1 MDAGTASTRARLPRP
16 PLPAAGS
23 PGARCQAGC
32 RPGPRSSVTPAGPRG
47 RGRGGGP
54 GRPHLLLEAGPPA
67 GSLPWRPRRP
77 ALPRRQPGVLRP
89 EERSLQP
96 AATDAQ
102 PRRPQDGPCERP
114 GANWEMSR
122 RKREGCLRRPP
133 RHPQGLGARLDARPP
148 CREGRAAAP
157 QAPDAIGRF
166 RLPAPPPAAFP
177 PLRLSR
183 GRSRPPPR
191 VSPSTLNGKSPQKR
205 PSQCPS
211 IPRRLVPIGVPEV
224 PVRV

>member
-1 MDAGTASTRARLPRP
+1 MDAGTASTRACLPRP
-16 PLPAAGS
+16 RLPTTGS
-23 PGARCQAGC
+23 PGARCRAGC

-54 GRPHLLLEAGPPA
+54 GRPHLLPEARPPA

-77 ALPRRQPGVLRP
+77 ALPRRRPGVLRP

-133 RHPQGLGARLDARPP
+133 RHPQGLGAQLKAGRRPRAGAAARVLRAVRAGPGRGSTSSRRARPLP
-148 CREGRAAAP
+148 PSGSAP
-157 QAPDAIGRF
+157 S
-166 RLPAPPPAAFP
+166 RLPAAPAARRP
-177 PLRLSR
+177 KPTAASR
-183 GRSRPPPR
+183 
-191 VSPSTLNGKSPQKR
+191 VTLDA
-205 PSQCPS
+205 
-211 IPRRLVPIGVPEV
+211 
-224 PVRV
+224 